1 MHFLPKRQ
9 KYAKTY
15 AICNCIDL
23 LALVITI
30 EGLMNARPL
39 AFIEVGGVERAI
51 TPGDVL
57 GLNGLMRFSDISF
70 KNARSLAGR
79 WIKINKIL
87 DEWWRIFWKV
97 YVPTLH
103 RRNGRLNSTRELQ
116 VGDIVVLKEHK
127 NERGQWPIGKVTK
140 ILPRKKNSDA
150 TTVEIFVNGKTLVR
164 ATRGLSFL
172 TKNN

>member
-1 MHFLPKRQ
+1 MAQTYPQLFDPLGSLGPFMLRACMVMQETFERRLDWDDELPPDLERKW
-9 KYAKTY
+9 
-15 AICNCIDL
+15 ID
-23 LALVITI
+23 
-30 EGLMNARPL
+30 E
-39 AFIEVGGVERAI
+39 
-51 TPGDVL
+51 
-57 GLNGLMRFSDISF
+57 
-70 KNARSLAGR
+70 K
-79 WIKINKIL
+79 
-87 DEWWRIFWKV
+87 WRIFWKV